1 MFAAQSAFLSNGTNA
16 KAPMPSSPT
25 GQAYSSFCFLVLPPS
40 VFLLSFGRKKRTST
54 NKLAFEAVAGGKQ
67 VQLGSFYVVQGGE
80 LHRSLDRKWLA
91 VWIRV
96 RVLQHKKYRGNGVNV
111 MQQYY
116 AYA

>member
-1 MFAAQSAFLSNGTNA
+1 
-16 KAPMPSSPT
+16 
-25 GQAYSSFCFLVLPPS
+25 
-40 VFLLSFGRKKRTST
+40 
-54 NKLAFEAVAGGKQ
+54 
-67 VQLGSFYVVQGGE
+67 VQGGE

-96 RVLQHKKYRGNGVNV
+96 RVLQHKKYRGNGVNI